1 MVAVPGLGGRE
12 RRAAGARA
20 ARAPA
25 AAAARENPGESNARP
40 TRSQATAGSQDIL
53 PPRETKSY

>member
-25 AAAARENPGESNARP
+25 AAAARENPGGSNARP
-40 TRSQATAGSQDIL
+40 ARSQATEGSRGNL
-53 PPRETKSY
+53 PPQETKSY